1 MKTAYCPRGHKELGS
16 GSAGTEYGHVPG
28 HQYHDVDVVI
38 SCIVTFDDA
47 DTSQGT
53 RCHVCESWGSAQGC
67 DEEHGRREVVAHGG
81 TISEVVLD
89 ARQRAVRRGIEGL
102 ALEYLEE
109 ALSKAEDEA
118 LNSFVCT
125 LIKEVPAGLKVR
137 AECIF
142 LLSDEDWDGADLPR
156 PRDSEFFAVLEG
168 LQELYNDRWEQDFKV
183 AIAMAKATLAKAAL
197 EE

>member
-1 MKTAYCPRGHKELGS
+1 MKTAYCPKGHKELGS
-16 GSAGTEYGHVPG
+16 GSAGSEYGHVPG

-38 SCIVTFDDA
+38 SCIAYADVNA

-67 DEEHGRREVVAHGG
+67 DEENGRREVVSHGS

-102 ALEYLEE
+102 ASEYLEE

-125 LIKEVPAGLKVR
+125 EIKKVPAGSTVAVHLTADEIDELFDAINDSIMHWEMCDGDDEENARYARTIAGLRAIERKLVDVR
-137 AECIF
+137 
-142 LLSDEDWDGADLPR
+142 GLPER
-156 PRDSEFFAVLEG
+156 
-168 LQELYNDRWEQDFKV
+168 
-183 AIAMAKATLAKAAL
+183 
-197 EE
+197 